1 MSKRAEGRND
11 LVLPDRK
18 VGFMDWSVP
27 IVNSAGP
34 PVGEEGAEQEDE
46 AEREA
51 GAPSQRTS

>member
-1 MSKRAEGRND
+1 M
-11 LVLPDRK
+11 VLPDRK
-18 VGFMDWSVP
+18 VGFMDWSVL